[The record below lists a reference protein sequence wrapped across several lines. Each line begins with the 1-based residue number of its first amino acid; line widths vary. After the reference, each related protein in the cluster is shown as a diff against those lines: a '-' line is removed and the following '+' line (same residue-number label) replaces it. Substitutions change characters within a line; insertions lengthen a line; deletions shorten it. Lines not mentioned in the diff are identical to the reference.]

1 MLYSPITNLFVHNL
15 KWSQSFFTEQM
26 ELFEQM
32 VELEDNF
39 QFDKSLRFR
48 DLKKDIEEFNEIFLE
63 KHGITH
69 KKDTNTKQK

>member
-1 MLYSPITNLFVHNL
+1 
-15 KWSQSFFTEQM
+15 M
-26 ELFEQM
+26 ELFEQI

-39 QFDKSLRFR
+39 QFDKNLRFR

-63 KHGITH
+63 KHEIPQ